1 MSLIIGLLTIVMVLN
16 SLFLILL
23 ILVQLPK
30 KEAGAGLA
38 FGAGATEAVFGA
50 GAGTPLSKITKY
62 SAGLFLGLALLL
74 SIMNSYES
82 KRNTRLLEQEFANQP
97 ALPTAVEEG
106 ADATTT
112 TTDPITVTPTTDTT
126 APEEATT
133 TSEETTTED
142 TPAIAPSTGAGA
154 EPLELEQPVPATEPN
169 PNN

>member
-38 FGAGATEAVFGA
+38 FGAGAAEAVFGA

-62 SAGLFLGLALLL
+62 SAGLFLGLAVLL

-82 KRNTRLLEQEFANQP
+82 KRNARLLEQEIANQP
-97 ALPTAVEEG
+97 ATPAAVEEG
-106 ADATTT
+106 TDASTTT
-112 TTDPITVTPTTDTT
+112 TSPITVTPTDVAAPETAATT
-126 APEEATT
+126 EEATT
-133 TSEETTTED
+133 EN
-142 TPAIAPSTGAGA
+142 TPAMAPSAGTGTQ
-154 EPLELEQPVPATEPN
+154 PLELEQPVPATEPN